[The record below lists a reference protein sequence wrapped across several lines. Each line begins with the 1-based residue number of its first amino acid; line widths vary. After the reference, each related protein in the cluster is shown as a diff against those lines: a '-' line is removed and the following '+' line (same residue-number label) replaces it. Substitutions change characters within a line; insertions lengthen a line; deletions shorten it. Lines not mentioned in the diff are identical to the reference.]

1 MKTSA
6 QGSFSTRLGRRRFIK
21 MATAA
26 AAGAALGPA
35 VFTDSKSAVTD
46 RGLDVLVIG
55 AGLAGIT
62 AARHLHQNGRRVT
75 ILEARPRLGGRLN
88 TSRNWGGPP
97 VDLGATWIHDYI
109 DNPLYPLAQSLRLKT
124 IDTPYV
130 NSVFIRDNG
139 EVLDVAEAAAVTA
152 NFTEV
157 VNDLN
162 AYAGQLEQ
170 AGTPDPGVQDGFDVV
185 VAARNP
191 PFTPDELLGISAPMN
206 TLFKLGAGAE
216 LDQISLY
223 DYGYDGNVVGPAD
236 RLFAQGF
243 DMLPTLLARGLDI
256 RRNTVVRSIT
266 YDTNV
271 VTVATNRGTF
281 QAKRVIVTVPISV
294 LKAGKIVFHPELP
307 AEKTAALERMNFAA
321 AMKLY
326 LKFQTAFWEPAS
338 ETTPDPTWLFRLSQP
353 SEPWVNWFNVAPFL
367 KEPVLMAF
375 VNADFARALDQLPDT
390 QIVKEAVAVLER
402 MYGRK
407 TQRPVAC
414 TRSHWITDPYA
425 MGTYPS
431 VAPGATGADFDT
443 IGEPVEDTVFF
454 AGDGTTSAFPG
465 NTRGAYL
472 TALAAANA
480 ILALAR

>member
-1 MKTSA
+1 MTTSA
-6 QGSFSTRLGRRRFIK
+6 PETFSAQLGRRRFIK
-21 MATAA
+21 MATVA

-35 VFTDSKSAVTD
+35 VFTESKSAVTD
-46 RGLDVLVIG
+46 RSLDVLVIG

-62 AARHLHQNGRRVT
+62 AARHLHQMGRRVT

-109 DNPLYPLAQSLRLKT
+109 DNPLYPLAQSLGLKT
-124 IDTPYV
+124 IDTPYA

-139 EVLDVAEAAAVTA
+139 EVLDVAEAAAVAA
-152 NFTEV
+152 NFAEV
-157 VNDLN
+157 ASDLT
-162 AYAGQLEQ
+162 AYANQLEQ
-170 AGTPDPGVQDGFDVV
+170 EGVPDPGVQDGFDAV

-191 PFTPDELLGISAPMN
+191 PFTADELLGISVPMN

-216 LDQISLY
+216 LDKISLY
-223 DYGYDGNVVGPAD
+223 DYGFDGNVVGPAD

-243 DMLPTLLARGLDI
+243 DMLPTLLARQLDI
-256 RRNTVVRSIT
+256 RRNTVVRSVT
-266 YDTNV
+266 YDTSV
-271 VTVATNRGTF
+271 VTVVTNRGTF
-281 QAKRVIVTVPISV
+281 RARRVIVTAPISV

-307 AEKTAALERMNFAA
+307 AEKTAALGRMNFAA
-321 AMKLY
+321 TMKLY
-326 LKFQTAFWEPAS
+326 LKFPKAVWEPAS

-353 SEPWVNWFNVAPFL
+353 SEPWVNWFNAAPFL
-367 KEPVLMAF
+367 KQPVLMAF
-375 VNADFARALDQLPDT
+375 VNGDLARTLEQMPDA

-402 MYGRK
+402 MYGK
-407 TQRPVAC
+407 KLGRPVAH
-414 TRSHWITDPYA
+414 TRSHWISDPYA

-480 ILALAR
+480 ILALPR